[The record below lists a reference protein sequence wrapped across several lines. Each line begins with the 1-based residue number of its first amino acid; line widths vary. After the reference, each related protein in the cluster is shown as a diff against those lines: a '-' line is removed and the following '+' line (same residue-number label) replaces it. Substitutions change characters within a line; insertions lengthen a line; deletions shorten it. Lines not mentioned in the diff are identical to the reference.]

1 MMAAIAKQGRNSQH
15 VPVGIQAALA
25 GEEQRGAGKCK
36 QILLLEGSVVFSS
49 KSFFPCSSPGMA

>member
-49 KSFFPCSSPGMA
+49 KSFFPC